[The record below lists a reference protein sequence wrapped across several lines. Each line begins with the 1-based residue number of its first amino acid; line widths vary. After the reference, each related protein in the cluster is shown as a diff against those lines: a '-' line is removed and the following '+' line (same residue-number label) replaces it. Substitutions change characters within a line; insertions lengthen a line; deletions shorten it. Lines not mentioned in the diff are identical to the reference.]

1 MSWLV
6 GEIPLKILLFSENA
20 ITNQKKERK
29 SLLVDPDGPPQPS
42 LHQSR
47 LKEAL
52 TW

>member
-1 MSWLV
+1 MSWLM

-20 ITNQKKERK
+20 ITIQSKE
-29 SLLVDPDGPPQPS
+29 SLLVDPDGTPQPS